1 MNEKAKINATAC
13 YDTKLLL
20 VRRLLVRYIKSRI
33 FNKQDAED
41 LVQNVLIILSKK
53 MNEFDANKS
62 FCSWAFSICNFQI
75 KAYFSKSK
83 RNKIVSILDEENM
96 SPESLGYFCNRMP
109 FQDLIQEEKQKVTTE
124 IMNKLNTME
133 KKVFSLS
140 LKGFGSKDIIYSL
153 KITPSNYSVSKSR
166 ALKKA
171 KTLFADKSI
180 KNYKI

>member
-20 VRRLLVRYIKSRI
+20 VRCILLKYANQRV

-41 LVQNVLIILSKK
+41 IVQNVLIILSKK
-53 MNEFDANKS
+53 MNEFDANKN

-75 KAYFSKSK
+75 KAYLSKGK
-83 RNKIVSILDEENM
+83 RNKVVSILDKENM
-96 SPESLGYFCNRMP
+96 SPESLGFSYNRMP

-124 IMNKLNTME
+124 IMNNLNTME

-140 LKGFGSKDIIYSL
+140 LKGFSAKDIIYNL

-171 KTLFADKSI
+171 KELFANKSI
-180 KNYKI
+180 KNYKT